1 MCCDINKKNVLNENN
16 NFDGTDDDAFVWW
29 LNFLRILKNHFMM
42 NFCDGLFFDNF
53 VIELWLI
60 DRILKFTRNNK

>member
-16 NFDGTDDDAFVWW
+16 NFDGTDDDASVWW